1 MSKKRVA
8 IDGPAGSG
16 KSSISK
22 IVSGKLGF
30 THLDTGAMYRALT
43 LFGIKTG
50 FDFENDCD
58 YKKLIDEVKIDQ
70 RDEKTY
76 LNGED
81 VSLEIRTSE
90 VTNNTH
96 YTAKNPL
103 VRDYMKY
110 LQREI
115 AKSGNIILDGRDIG
129 TNVLPDAEVK
139 IYLTASIE
147 ERANRRHQE
156 NTKNNID
163 TPLADLIEEIKQRDY
178 SDENREHAPLKRAKD
193 AVLLDTTN
201 LSFEEVIDQVIKI
214 IESK

>member
-1 MSKKRVA
+1 MNSKRVA

-16 KSSISK
+16 KSSISR
-22 IVSGKLGF
+22 IVSNRLGF

-43 LFGIKTG
+43 LFGIREK
-50 FDFENDCD
+50 FDFENDDD
-58 YKKLIDEVKIDQ
+58 YKKLIDNVKIDQ
-70 RDEKTY
+70 KEEITF

-90 VTNNTH
+90 VTNKTH

-103 VRDYMKY
+103 VRDYMKF

-115 AKSGNIILDGRDIG
+115 AKKGNIILDGRDIG

-147 ERANRRHQE
+147 ERANRRYHE
-156 NTKNNID
+156 NLKNNIN
-163 TPLADLIEEIKQRDY
+163 TPLEYLIEEIKQRDF
-178 SDENREHAPLKRAKD
+178 SDENRVHAPLKRAED
-193 AVLLDTTN
+193 AVLLDTSN
-201 LSFEEVIDQVIKI
+201 LSFEEVINQVVKI

>member
-1 MSKKRVA
+1 MSKIRVA

-22 IVSGKLGF
+22 IVSDKLGF

-50 FDFENDCD
+50 FDFEKDND
-58 YKKLIDEVKIDQ
+58 YKKLIDLVSIDQ
-70 RDEKTY
+70 REEQIF

-81 VSLEIRTSE
+81 VSSEIRTAE

-96 YTAKNPL
+96 YTARNAY
-103 VRDYMKY
+103 VRDYMKF
-110 LQREI
+110 LQRKI
-115 AKSGNIILDGRDIG
+115 AEKGDIILDGRDIG

-147 ERANRRHQE
+147 ERAKRRFNE
-156 NTKNNID
+156 NSIRGID
-163 TPLADLIEEIKQRDY
+163 IPLDELINEIKQRDF
-178 SDENREHAPLKRAKD
+178 SDENREHAPLKRAED
-193 AVLLDTTN
+193 AILLDTSDLT
-201 LSFEEVIDQVIKI
+201 FDEVINKVVEI